1 MKTTNKR
8 MNAIVLMGL
17 IMAAGQAQAACEE
30 TAPVGAQS
38 FTLCKVWPA
47 YDDQTIVA
55 TSTFKPDSADA
66 NNDGGNVDLEL
77 ALIHSSSSKRLASY
91 RKKDAYYSD
100 AVAYEGLAI
109 DTARYKLTP
118 NDRAFGIRSSFEHSS
133 SVSPY
138 NKIELALYLK
148 QGDALRPVLEG
159 LVISK
164 STGEWDGNCAGQ
176 GESTQ
181 STVDIGKTL
190 HNGFADLVV
199 SSTVTVTEN
208 VVVDGECQDSS
219 KTLKTTRV
227 TLIYDGKHYV
237 VPEALKG

>member
-1 MKTTNKR
+1 MNVIKKR
-8 MNAIVLMGL
+8 LNSLALLGLM
-17 IMAAGQAQAACEE
+17 MAVSPAQAACEE
-30 TAPVGAQS
+30 TSMGERS

-55 TSTFKPDSADA
+55 TSTFKPDSADG
-66 NNDGGNVDLEL
+66 NNDGGNIDLEL

-118 NDRAFGIRSSFEHSS
+118 EDRAFGIRSRFEHGS

-138 NKIELALYLK
+138 YKTELALYVRE
-148 QGDALRPVLEG
+148 GDTLRPVIEG
-159 LVISK
+159 LVVSMGR
-164 STGEWDGNCAGQ
+164 GEWDGNCAGQ
-176 GESTQ
+176 GDKTQ
-181 STVDIGKTL
+181 RTVDIGKTL

-208 VVVDGECQDSS
+208 VVVGGKCKSTS
-219 KTLKTTRV
+219 KTLKTTRIN
-227 TLIYDGKHYV
+227 LNYDGKNYV

>member
-1 MKTTNKR
+1 MMTTKKLLSS
-8 MNAIVLMGL
+8 MVVLGFMT
-17 IMAAGQAQAACEE
+17 AAGQVQAGCED
-30 TAPVGAQS
+30 APFGTQS
-38 FTLCKVWPA
+38 FTICKVWPA
-47 YDDQTIVA
+47 YDDQTIVV

-77 ALIHSSSSKRLASY
+77 GLIQSSSSKRLASY

-118 NDRAFGIRSSFEHSS
+118 DDRAFGIRSNFEHSS
-133 SVSPY
+133 SVATY
-138 NKIELALYLK
+138 HKTELALYLK
-148 QGDALRPVLEG
+148 QGDTLRPVLEG
-159 LVISK
+159 LVIS
-164 STGEWDGNCAGQ
+164 TGRGEWDGHCAGQ
-176 GESTQ
+176 GEETQ
-181 STVDIGKTL
+181 RTVDIGKTL

-208 VVVDGECQDSS
+208 FVVGEECQDTS
-219 KTLKTTRV
+219 KTSKTTRV
-227 TLIYDGKHYV
+227 TLSYDGKHYV

>member
-1 MKTTNKR
+1 MMTTKKLLNSL
-8 MNAIVLMGL
+8 AILGLMT
-17 IMAAGQAQAACEE
+17 AASQAQASCEDPPFS
-30 TAPVGAQS
+30 TLS
-38 FTLCKVWPA
+38 FTICKVWPA

-55 TSTFKPDSADA
+55 TSIYKPDSADG

-77 ALIHSSSSKRLASY
+77 SVIHSASSKPLATY

-118 NDRAFGIRSSFEHSS
+118 DDRAFGIRSKFEHGS

-138 NKIELALYLK
+138 HKTELALYLK
-148 QGDALRPVLEG
+148 DGDALRPVLEG
-159 LVISK
+159 LVIAMGR
-164 STGEWDGNCAGQ
+164 GEWDGNCAGQ
-176 GESTQ
+176 GDRTQ
-181 STVDIGKTL
+181 RTVDIGKTM

-199 SSTVTVTEN
+199 SSTVTETKN
-208 VVVDGECQDSS
+208 FVVGEKCES
-219 KTLKTTRV
+219 KSKKLKTTQV
-227 TLIYDGKHYV
+227 TLSYDGKQYV

>member
-1 MKTTNKR
+1 MKITQKR
-8 MNAIVLMGL
+8 LNSVALLGL
-17 IMAAGQAQAACEE
+17 ITVAGLAQGACEE
-30 TAPVGAQS
+30 TSSGEQS

-47 YDDQTIVA
+47 YDDQTIVV

-77 ALIHSSSSKRLASY
+77 AIVHSSSSKRLASY

-118 NDRAFGIRSSFEHSS
+118 DDRAFGIRSSFEHNS

-138 NKIELALYLK
+138 YKTELALFLRE
-148 QGDALRPVLEG
+148 GDSLRPVLEG
-159 LVISK
+159 LVIS
-164 STGEWDGNCAGQ
+164 TGRGEWDGNCAGQ
-176 GESTQ
+176 GEKTQ
-181 STVDIGKTL
+181 RTLDIGKTL

-199 SSTVTVTEN
+199 TSTVTVTES
-208 VVVDGECQDSS
+208 VVVGEACKDTS
-219 KTLKTTRV
+219 KTLKPTRI
-227 TLIYDGKHYV
+227 TLNYDGKRYV